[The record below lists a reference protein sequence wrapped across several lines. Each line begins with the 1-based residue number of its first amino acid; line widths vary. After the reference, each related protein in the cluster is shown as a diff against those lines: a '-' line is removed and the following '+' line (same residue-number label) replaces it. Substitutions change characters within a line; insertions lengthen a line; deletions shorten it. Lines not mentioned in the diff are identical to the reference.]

1 MTGTTTRLLRLD
13 DAEGL
18 AAVRAANR
26 RRLTP
31 FEPRRSDGF
40 YTAAGQRSTID
51 ERLASHAEGRS
62 LPLAI
67 VDGRD
72 EVVGEMTVSGIV
84 RGAFQS
90 GSVGYWVAEHVA
102 GRGVASAAL
111 ADAQAIAFGTLGL
124 HRLQGETLVDNVAS
138 QKVLERAG
146 FVRYGV
152 APDYLRIDGRWQEHV
167 LYQCI
172 APAPAAA
179 VHEVE
184 E

>member
-1 MTGTTTRLLRLD
+1 MTRTTTRLLRPG
-13 DAEGL
+13 DAARL
-18 AAVRAANR
+18 AEVRTDNR
-26 RRLTP
+26 QRLRP
-31 FEPRRSDGF
+31 FEPRRSDAF

-51 ERLASHAEGRS
+51 ERLASHAEGRC

-67 VDGRD
+67 VDEHD

-111 ADAQAIAFGTLGL
+111 ADAQALAFGTLGL
-124 HRLQGETLVDNVAS
+124 HRLQGETLVDNIAS
-138 QKVLERAG
+138 QTVLERAG
-146 FVRYGV
+146 FVRYGN

-179 VHEVE
+179 VHGVE